1 MALSSRSFFAEAVLA
16 LLDQQE
22 EFDDAI
28 GGDIDGK
35 SEDDDHPEGD
45 FTDHDGTE
53 SLVQPEMLAS
63 SGLSLVAE
71 AFDHPEPSLRDSL
84 LFLDSELCDDATRS
98 TPDLPT
104 SKCEIILAKFD
115 TSRWLV
121 LVLLDLFAA

>member
-1 MALSSRSFFAEAVLA
+1 MASSSRSFSAEAVLA

-28 GGDIDGK
+28 GGDVDGE

-53 SLVQPEMLAS
+53 SLVQPEMLAN

-71 AFDHPEPSLRDSL
+71 AFDHPGRGRASSSAGRGRAS
-84 LFLDSELCDDATRS
+84 SSVGRGRASSSVGRGR
-98 TPDLPT
+98 
-104 SKCEIILAKFD
+104 A
-115 TSRWLV
+115 RG
-121 LVLLDLFAA
+121 